1 MAIVDLVAVDGY
13 LGSNWVWRIFSC
25 VFLFFSFVLAYPE
38 GAFIMQADPEGF
50 LLMRSINSHLLG

>member
-1 MAIVDLVAVDGY
+1 MAIVDLVAVDGH
-13 LGSNWVWRIFSC
+13 LGSNWVWRSFSC
-25 VFLFFSFVLAYPE
+25 VSFFFLVLAYPE